1 MNSPKGS
8 RKSQRR
14 PRSPK
19 KSDKK
24 KTKDGSLLIR
34 GGWVVTMD
42 ARHTVGRFDVRI
54 ADGRIAEIGEKLKTR
69 GVAQVI
75 DAKGAV
81 VMPGLVQA
89 HLHLCQSLF
98 RAQAEDVD
106 LLTWLRARIWPLE
119 GALEARDM
127 RAAVRL
133 GLTELLLGGTTCI
146 LDMGTVRHG
155 DIPFEEAKRF
165 GIRFTGGKT
174 IMDQGQG
181 YPAGLRETTD
191 EAIEESVRLCDKWHG
206 AANGR
211 LRYAF
216 SPRFA
221 LSCTKEAMLR
231 CVEEARRRGALLHTH
246 AAENPEEVALVRERT
261 QMGNIEYL
269 HSLGFT
275 GEDVLLAH
283 GIWISVQERR
293 ILSETKTRVV
303 HCPSA
308 NLKLG
313 SGIARIAEML
323 DDGIVIALGADGAAC
338 NNSLDGFAE
347 MRLAALL
354 HRVRG
359 GPQAIPAKVALHMA
373 TRGGALA
380 LGLNDVGSIEVGKL
394 ADVTLLD
401 FHRPHVWPQLG
412 DLHARIVF
420 SARSADVR
428 TVIVG
433 GKILVDSGEL
443 CSGDLAKVLES
454 AQSAAERVAAR
465 VD

>member
-1 MNSPKGS
+1 MTG
-8 RKSQRR
+8 
-14 PRSPK
+14 
-19 KSDKK
+19 K
-24 KTKDGSLLIR
+24 KTKGSPAESAAGGLLIR

-42 ARHTVGRFDVRI
+42 ASDTVGRLDVRI
-54 ADGRIAEIGEKLKTR
+54 ADGRIVEIGEKLKAR
-69 GVAQVI
+69 GVARLI
-75 DAKGAV
+75 DAKGVV

-89 HLHLCQSLF
+89 HVHLCQSLF

-106 LLTWLRARIWPLE
+106 LLTWLRERIWPLE

-127 RAAVRL
+127 RAAVGL

-165 GIRFTGGKT
+165 GIRFTGGKA

-191 EAIEESVRLCDKWHG
+191 EAIEESVRLCDAWHG
-206 AANGR
+206 AADGR

-221 LSCTKEAMLR
+221 LSCSKEAIRR

-246 AAENPEEVALVRERT
+246 AAENSEEVALVRERT
-261 QMGNIEYL
+261 QLGNIEYL

-283 GIWISVQERR
+283 CIWISVQERR
-293 ILSETKTRVV
+293 LLRETKTRVI

-323 DDGIVIALGADGAAC
+323 DDEIMIALGADGVAC
-338 NNSLDGFAE
+338 NNTLDGFFE

-354 HRVRG
+354 HRARG
-359 GPQAIPAKVALHMA
+359 GPQAMSAKTALRLA

-380 LGLNDVGSIEVGKL
+380 LGLTDVGSIEVGHQ
-394 ADVTLLD
+394 ADLTLLD
-401 FHRPHVWPQLG
+401 FHRPHVWPNLG
-412 DLHARIVF
+412 DLHSRIVF
-420 SARSADVR
+420 SARSADVQ

-433 GKILVDSGEL
+433 GKTLVDSGEL
-443 CSGDLAKVLES
+443 CTGDLAKVLKS
-454 AQSAAERVAAR
+454 AQSAAERVTAR

>member
-1 MNSPKGS
+1 M
-8 RKSQRR
+8 
-14 PRSPK
+14 
-19 KSDKK
+19 
-24 KTKDGSLLIR
+24 IR

-42 ARHTVGRFDVRI
+42 ASDTVGRLDVRI
-54 ADGRIAEIGEKLKTR
+54 ADGRIVEIGEKLKAR
-69 GVAQVI
+69 GVARLI
-75 DAKGAV
+75 DAKGVV

-89 HLHLCQSLF
+89 HVHLCQSLF

-106 LLTWLRARIWPLE
+106 LLTWLRERIWPLE

-127 RAAVRL
+127 RAAVGL

-165 GIRFTGGKT
+165 GIRFTGGKA

-191 EAIEESVRLCDKWHG
+191 EAIEESVRLCDAWHG
-206 AANGR
+206 AADGR

-221 LSCTKEAMLR
+221 LSCSKEAIRR

-246 AAENPEEVALVRERT
+246 AAENSEEVALVRERT
-261 QMGNIEYL
+261 QLGNIEYL

-283 GIWISVQERR
+283 CIWISVQERR
-293 ILSETKTRVV
+293 LLRETKTRVI

-323 DDGIVIALGADGAAC
+323 DDEIMIALGADGVAC
-338 NNSLDGFAE
+338 NNTLDGFFE

-354 HRVRG
+354 HRARG
-359 GPQAIPAKVALHMA
+359 GPQAMSAKTALRLA

-380 LGLNDVGSIEVGKL
+380 LGLTDVGSIEVGHQ
-394 ADVTLLD
+394 ADLTLLD
-401 FHRPHVWPQLG
+401 FHRPHVWPNLG
-412 DLHARIVF
+412 DLHSRIVF
-420 SARSADVR
+420 SARSADVQ

-433 GKILVDSGEL
+433 GKTLVDSGEL
-443 CSGDLAKVLES
+443 CTGDLAKVLKS
-454 AQSAAERVAAR
+454 AQSAAERVTAR